1 MAAEEQPVGSYSA
14 PAEPE
19 PTAGNWWSAIKSKA
33 AETSQNIQQSDVWQ
47 KAADKT
53 RELGQKTNEKWNEV
67 RQSEAWQKTQERV
80 DGAAASV
87 KQAAQ
92 NAVDKTKQLAQPPRK
107 QVTFTESRLGMTL
120 AKQDASGRPMV
131 SRVDEQGAASELG
144 VEPGMVVVAMRSA
157 AKEDENEDEI
167 AITSYDQLMGLF
179 PAMGRPV
186 TMVFASTSPPQI
198 PGGVF
203 NFRMEDEIAK
213 SARIVNTMT
222 TEKPLNPDA
231 VVPQAILQQAKGL
244 AFLRVAKLGAGL
256 SIKAGS
262 GIVIA
267 RLGQQA
273 ESWSAPCAIGT
284 GGFGMGWQL
293 GAELTSLML
302 VLNTDAAVEAFC
314 AGNQL
319 TLGGNLGIAVGPLGR
334 NAGAAAHLDTSRV
347 NEGVQAIAPVYAY
360 SHSKGL
366 FIGISVEGAVVKP
379 RHDVNTAFYGGAV
392 DPRSLLSGATEPP
405 LQANELYGALA
416 AGLSDEPP
424 RYAPSSGPPEV
435 PTASVVQQPGPM
447 SPVNPFTEPASGSG
461 SGSGGGGA
469 MPAVAAMPLSE
480 QTVEASLPAAPGE
493 DVDFAPL
500 ATPPG
505 APEPPTAETL
515 SLGEPGSE
523 VAF

>member
-1 MAAEEQPVGSYSA
+1 
-14 PAEPE
+14 
-19 PTAGNWWSAIKSKA
+19 
-33 AETSQNIQQSDVWQ
+33 
-47 KAADKT
+47 
-53 RELGQKTNEKWNEV
+53 
-67 RQSEAWQKTQERV
+67 
-80 DGAAASV
+80 
-87 KQAAQ
+87 
-92 NAVDKTKQLAQPPRK
+92 
-107 QVTFTESRLGMTL
+107 
-120 AKQDASGRPMV
+120 
-131 SRVDEQGAASELG
+131 
-144 VEPGMVVVAMRSA
+144 
-157 AKEDENEDEI
+157 
-167 AITSYDQLMGLF
+167 
-179 PAMGRPV
+179 
-186 TMVFASTSPPQI
+186 
-198 PGGVF
+198 
-203 NFRMEDEIAK
+203 
-213 SARIVNTMT
+213 
-222 TEKPLNPDA
+222 
-231 VVPQAILQQAKGL
+231 
-244 AFLRVAKLGAGL
+244 VAKLGAGL

-273 ESWSAPCAIGT
+273 ESWSAPCALGT

-334 NAGAAAHLDTSRV
+334 NAGAAAHPDTSRV

-461 SGSGGGGA
+461 SGSDGGGA

>member
-1 MAAEEQPVGSYSA
+1 MAAEEQPVGSYSS
-14 PAEPE
+14 EPQ
-19 PTAGNWWSAIKSKA
+19 PSAGNWWSAIKSKA
-33 AETSQNIQQSDVWQ
+33 AETTQNIQQSDVWQ

-67 RQSEAWQKTQERV
+67 RQSDTWQKTQERV

-92 NAVDKTKQLAQPPRK
+92 HAVDKTKQLAQPPRK

-120 AKQDASGRPMV
+120 AKQEPSGRPMV

-157 AKEDENEDEI
+157 AKDDEGEPEI
-167 AITSYDQLMGLF
+167 AIESYESLMGLF

-186 TMVFASTSPPQI
+186 TMVFASPKRTEI

-213 SARIVNTMT
+213 AASIVHTMT
-222 TEKPLNPDA
+222 TEKPMNPDS

-256 SIKAGS
+256 SVKAGS
-262 GIVIA
+262 GLVIA
-267 RLGQQA
+267 RLGHQA
-273 ESWSAPCAIGT
+273 EAWSAPCAIGT

-302 VLNTDAAVEAFC
+302 VLNTDQAVEAFC

-319 TLGGNLGIAVGPLGR
+319 TLGGNVGIAVGPLGR
-334 NAGAAAHLDTSRV
+334 NAGAAAHLDTARMK
-347 NEGVQAIAPVYAY
+347 EGVQAIAPVYAY

-366 FIGISVEGAVVKP
+366 FAGISVEGAVVKP

-392 DPRSLLSGATEPP
+392 DPRALLSGATEPP
-405 LQANELYGALA
+405 LQAQELYGALA

-424 RYAPSSGPPEV
+424 RYAPPSGPPEV

-447 SPVNPFTEPASGSG
+447 SPANPFTEPGAGSG
-461 SGSGGGGA
+461 TGGGDGG
-469 MPAVAAMPLSE
+469 MPAVAATPMSE
-480 QTVEASLPAAPGE
+480 QTVEATLPAAPEE
-493 DVDFAPL
+493 DAEFPPL
-500 ATPPG
+500 ATPPE
-505 APEPPTAETL
+505 APATAETI